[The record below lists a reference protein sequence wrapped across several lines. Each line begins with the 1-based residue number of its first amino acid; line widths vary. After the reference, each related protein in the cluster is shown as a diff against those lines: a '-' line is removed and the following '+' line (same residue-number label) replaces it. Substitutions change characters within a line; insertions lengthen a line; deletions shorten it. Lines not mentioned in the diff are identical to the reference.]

1 MSQEYSGYC
10 RNCEKHFE
18 VPSSIDDGKKL
29 LFAKC
34 PACRVTLQLTH
45 KSLKSS
51 IRELRLGT
59 TEIGIGQA
67 LISTTLS

>member
-1 MSQEYSGYC
+1 MAQEYSGYC
-10 RNCEKHFE
+10 KNCEKHFE
-18 VPSSIDDGKKL
+18 VPSSIDNGKKL

-34 PACRVTLQLTH
+34 PGCQTTLQLAH
-45 KSLKSS
+45 QSLKSS
-51 IRELRLGT
+51 IKELRLGV